1 MGIHYTP
8 AKPSGLDPKLEE
20 ELEEELDRQAEE
32 IFRPTAEVLGPRM
45 AEEANQERI
54 TDLLYDAAAK
64 GDKAEFYR
72 LWQTHMVPLAR
83 QREAEAANRTPDSPT
98 PTPAGKPK

>member
-8 AKPSGLDPKLEE
+8 AKPSGLDLKA
-20 ELEEELDRQAEE
+20 EEELDRQAAE
-32 IFRPTAEVLGPRM
+32 IFRPTAEALGPRM
-45 AEEANQERI
+45 AEEANQGRV

-64 GDKAEFYR
+64 GDKAEFHR

-83 QREAEAANRTPDSPT
+83 QKEAEAAAKQDSSTPLPSSSP
-98 PTPAGKPK
+98 K